1 MKIIIKPLVIILTS
15 CVLFAQEKSTEPT
28 SKIAFAGIQIENVE
42 PWVETELTKKMN
54 SIFDGLSKD
63 IFVPLQSVETLAQS
77 EIQELFSEVTDSS
90 FQKVADKTGAK
101 YVFVGIFNNVS
112 PDDRR
117 IMVQGNFYRYNSQ
130 LKSKFRY
137 EVLKYY
143 ERMNDEALVIKKQL
157 VDSIP
162 ATSTPPTLRNMVIVF
177 GTVLLLGIFF
187 MTLTGTSVFAEGG
200 DSGGLPT
207 PTEN

>member
-1 MKIIIKPLVIILTS
+1 MKNIIKPLITLLAS

-63 IFVPLQSVETLAQS
+63 IFVPLQTVETLAQS

-90 FQKVADKTGAK
+90 FQKVADKAGAK
-101 YVFVGIFNNVS
+101 YVFAGVFNNVS